1 MHWVTGRGQG
11 SQVTWD
17 VEVRRG
23 DGGGKERGE
32 KALGLGQ
39 WRKTK
44 RKQVLPCSCIGTSFG
59 WEHRDGEEGEE
70 GP

>member
-1 MHWVTGRGQG
+1 MHLMTGTGQG

-32 KALGLGQ
+32 KALGLSQ
-39 WRKTK
+39 WRKT
-44 RKQVLPCSCIGTSFG
+44 RCYPGPALGQALGGNTGMV
-59 WEHRDGEEGEE
+59 EEGEE